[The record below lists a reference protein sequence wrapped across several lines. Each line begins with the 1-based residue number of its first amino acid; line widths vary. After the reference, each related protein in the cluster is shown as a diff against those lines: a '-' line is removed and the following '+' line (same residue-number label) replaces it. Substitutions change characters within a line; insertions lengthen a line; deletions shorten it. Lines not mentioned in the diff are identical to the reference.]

1 MINWDSNHMID
12 FGWDVKHLQV
22 SPLTMAVCH

>member
-1 MINWDSNHMID
+1 MINWDSNIID
-12 FGWDVKHLQV
+12 VGWDVKHLQV